1 LSWLLPVTGSVIA
14 QAFADDVVPPSYES
28 ITKAQRLAMMEAH
41 PRTFFHAT
49 STPNDYP
56 GTTSDGVLAAA
67 RSYILE
73 QEQDGAYV
81 GYDGAMFVYRISD
94 NGRTIQGVVGDVRV
108 GLMGERVLRHEKTRV
123 KREEEILRYLEAVG
137 FEYLPVSLT
146 YRSTPEIARAVAE
159 ATAQEPIVDLTLSDG
174 SHHFVWPV
182 VGEAA
187 HELSTLFDEVGR
199 SYITDGHHRTAAAER
214 HSGVDGGAFLAVA
227 FPDDDVHVFPY
238 HRWINAGLPADHGL
252 TLTPTEELSP
262 PAGYATVLTSQGSWL
277 LYLDPRAGEDDTL
290 ALARVVLRDVLEVT
304 DSRTDPRLKFVP
316 GSEGVG
322 PVEDLVARKGGT
334 GLILHGTTIEGI
346 MKVADEGGVMPPKST
361 WFEPKPRSGIFLV
374 PR

>member
-14 QAFADDVVPPSYES
+14 QEFADDVVPPSYES
-28 ITKAQRLAMMEAH
+28 ITKAQRLAIMEAH

-49 STPNDYP
+49 TTAKDYP
-56 GTTSDGVLAAA
+56 GTTSDVVLGAA
-67 RSYILE
+67 RSYIRD
-73 QEQDGAYV
+73 QQQDGAYI
-81 GYDGAMFVYRISD
+81 GYEDTMFVYRISD
-94 NGRTIQGVVGDVRV
+94 NERTIQGVVGDVRV

-123 KREEEILRYLEAVG
+123 AREEEILRYLETVG

-159 ATAQEPIVDLTLSDG
+159 ATVQKPIVDLTLSDG

-182 VGEAA
+182 RGEAA
-187 HELSTLFDEVGR
+187 QSLSAMFDEVER

-238 HRWINAGLPADHGL
+238 HRWIDADLPTDHGL
-252 TLTPTEELSP
+252 TMAPTEELSP
-262 PAGYATVLTSQGSWL
+262 PAGYATVLTPEGSWL
-277 LYLDPRAGEDDTL
+277 LYLDSKTGEDDTL
-290 ALARVVLRDVLEVT
+290 ALGRVVLSGVLDVA
-304 DSRTDPRLKFVP
+304 DPRTDPRLKFVP

-322 PVEDLVARKGGT
+322 AVVDLVARRGGT
-334 GLILHGTTIEGI
+334 GLILHGTTIEAI
-346 MKVADEGGVMPPKST
+346 MKVADEGGVMPAKST
-361 WFEPKPRSGIFLV
+361 WFEPKPRSGIFIV